1 MTNNLF
7 IFLRSKCKNIY
18 SNYIMAKPEN
28 PWLSHVKKTMKSHPQ
43 LKFKQVLQEAKKS
56 WHGSSESNT
65 KSKKSKKSKT
75 HKKHKKT
82 NRRKTGKKG
91 RK

>member
-1 MTNNLF
+1 
-7 IFLRSKCKNIY
+7 
-18 SNYIMAKPEN
+18 MAKPEN
-28 PWLSHVKKTMKSHPQ
+28 PWLSHVKKTMKSHPN

-56 WHGSSESNT
+56 WHGSSESDT
-65 KSKKSKKSKT
+65 KSKKSKSNKSKKSKT

-82 NRRKTGKKG
+82 SKRKTGKKG